1 MNNGDVNHGRRRF
14 LVGATSVI
22 GGVGA
27 VGLAV
32 PFVSSW
38 QPSAKAEAA
47 GAPRRL
53 NITKIEE
60 GERVTVEWRGQPVW
74 VVRRTQMLDQLD
86 GIADRLEDPN
96 SEGSAARIRVW
107 NLSVS
112 EAGVP
117 GGRRN
122 LYPFG
127 VLAILSSGT
136 RLGRLG

>member
-60 GERVTVEWRGQPVW
+60 GERVTVEWRGQPVCG
-74 VVRRTQMLDQLD
+74 L
-86 GIADRLEDPN
+86 PN
-96 SEGSAARIRVW
+96 
-107 NLSVS
+107 
-112 EAGVP
+112 P
-117 GGRRN
+117 GD
-122 LYPFG
+122 
-127 VLAILSSGT
+127 A
-136 RLGRLG
+136 

>member
-74 VVRRTQMLDQLD
+74 VVRRTQEMLDQLD

-96 SEGSAARIRVW
+96 SE
-107 NLSVS
+107 
-112 EAGVP
+112 EDQQP
-117 GGRRN
+117 G
-122 LYPFG
+122 Y
-127 VLAILSSGT
+127 VSGT
-136 RLGRLG
+136 YRSVKPEFLVVVGICTHLGCSPSYRPEPGS